1 VPRFADT
8 EKIARLIVV
17 QPGSSFAFNLL
28 LAANDNR
35 DQNVPMTDRFTDRLR
50 KKADS
55 IWEAQHQHLFVRGIG
70 DGTLDRERF
79 KYWLRQDYGRQFWEM
94 VWRMEGWRV

>member
-1 VPRFADT
+1 V
-8 EKIARLIVV
+8 IVV

-35 DQNVPMTDRFTDRLR
+35 DQNVPMTERFLTVYAR
-50 KKADS
+50 KRTA
-55 IWEAQHQHLFVRGIG
+55 IWEAQHQHRFVRGIG

-79 KYWLRQDYGRQFWEM
+79 
-94 VWRMEGWRV
+94 